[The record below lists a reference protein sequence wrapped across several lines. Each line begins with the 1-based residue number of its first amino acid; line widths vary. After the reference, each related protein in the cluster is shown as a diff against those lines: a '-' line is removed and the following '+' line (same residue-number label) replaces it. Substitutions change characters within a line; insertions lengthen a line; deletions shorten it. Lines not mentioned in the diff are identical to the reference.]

1 MPKTEDAAAA
11 GHCALCDCYSRAR
24 LLTCQT
30 RTRAQ
35 QLRHVTHTITA
46 SLQQQQQQQQ
56 QYQQLRVFITTAT
69 TAVLLHAA
77 HRPCQ
82 QACAAAA
89 AAAPAHCP
97 AQCNGSASNSEC
109 VQQWPRTT
117 VSNSGAS
124 TPPVHRHHCA
134 SKRSL

>member
-46 SLQQQQQQQQ
+46 SLQQQQQQQ
-56 QYQQLRVFITTAT
+56 YQQLPVFITTAT
-69 TAVLLHAA
+69 TAVLLHVML
-77 HRPCQ
+77 Q
-82 QACAAAA
+82 CAALFSPSMCSKALV
-89 AAAPAHCP
+89 
-97 AQCNGSASNSEC
+97 QCVAVGN
-109 VQQWPRTT
+109 R
-117 VSNSGAS
+117 
-124 TPPVHRHHCA
+124 
-134 SKRSL
+134 